1 VLISVGRNAVD
12 ATKNQQDAIDYGLQG
27 TCCWQ
32 LFANSIKS
40 VAPLNFSARSFA
52 MSPNRASG
60 ILLHPTSLP
69 GPHGIGSLGVEAYR
83 FVDFLAASGFSLWQI
98 LPLGPTG
105 YGDSPYS
112 ALSAFAGNP
121 LLICLERLVE
131 AGDLDPTDITG
142 ASMEDGQVNF
152 PLVHSFKTRLLHKAA
167 RTFRSKGNGERQQ
180 AFIKFC
186 REQASWLDDYG
197 LFQSLRRQFKKV
209 SWNNWPREIRRRRP
223 KALAF
228 WKEELAAA
236 LHDQRYAQF
245 VFYEQ
250 WFALKNYANQ
260 RGIRLLGDLPIFV
273 ALDSVDVWSH
283 PEIFQLNQDSQPTL
297 VAGVPPDYF
306 SATGQRWGNPLYRW
320 ERMAEND
327 FTWWK
332 TRLRWTLDQTDLL
345 RIDHFRG
352 FESCWAIPADEPTA
366 INGTWQPVP
375 GAELFSSLRRELGQ
389 LPLIAEDLG
398 IITPAVEAL
407 RDQFG
412 LPGMK
417 ILQFAFDS
425 GPNNPYLPHNL
436 PRRCVVYTGTH
447 DNATTLGWWQSL
459 ATEPQQQVTAYLG
472 RHTPNMPWDLIH
484 AAMTSVAEICIVPL
498 QDILGLDDSAR
509 MNRPGQP
516 EHNWCWRFAPEALDD
531 TLRQRLQKLNQ
542 ISGRT
547 PIR

>member
-1 VLISVGRNAVD
+1 
-12 ATKNQQDAIDYGLQG
+12 
-27 TCCWQ
+27 
-32 LFANSIKS
+32 
-40 VAPLNFSARSFA
+40 
-52 MSPNRASG
+52 MSSQRTSG
-60 ILLHPTSLP
+60 ILLHPTSLS
-69 GPHGIGSLGVEAYR
+69 GPHGIGSLGSEAYR
-83 FVDFLAASGFSLWQI
+83 FVDFLAASGHSLWQI

-105 YGDSPYS
+105 FGDSPYS
-112 ALSAFAGNP
+112 VLSAFAGNP

-131 AGDLDPTDITG
+131 TGDLDPADIAG
-142 ASMEDGQVNF
+142 VSMEEGQAHFRFVR
-152 PLVHSFKTRLLHKAA
+152 SFKTRLLHKAA
-167 RTFRSKGNGERQQ
+167 RTFRSTGNQPRQQ

-186 REQASWLDDYG
+186 SEQASWLDDYA
-197 LFQSLRRQFKKV
+197 LFQSLRGQFKGV
-209 SWNNWPREIRRRRP
+209 GWDNWPREIRQRQP
-223 KALAF
+223 QALAF
-228 WKEELAAA
+228 WKEELAAE
-236 LHDQRYAQF
+236 LLDQRYTQF

-250 WFALKNYANQ
+250 WFTLKKYANH

-283 PEIFQLNQDSQPTL
+283 PDIFQLNQESQPTL

-327 FTWWK
+327 FAWWK
-332 TRLRWTLDQTDLL
+332 TRLRWTLGQTDLL

-375 GAELFSSLRRELGQ
+375 GAELFTSLHREFGE

-425 GPNNPYLPHNL
+425 GADNPYLPHNL

-459 ATEPQQQVTAYLG
+459 SAKDQQQVAAYLG
-472 RHTPNMPWDLIH
+472 RRAPSMPWDLVH
-484 AAMTSVAEICIVPL
+484 TAMTSVAETCIIPL

-516 EHNWCWRFAPEALDD
+516 EHNWSWRLAPGALSDE
-531 TLRQRLQKLNQ
+531 LQQRLQKLNE
-542 ISGRT
+542 ISGRAPT
-547 PIR
+547 RGE

>member
-1 VLISVGRNAVD
+1 MPP
-12 ATKNQQDAIDYGLQG
+12 Y
-27 TCCWQ
+27 
-32 LFANSIKS
+32 
-40 VAPLNFSARSFA
+40 
-52 MSPNRASG
+52 RASG

-69 GPHGIGSLGVEAYR
+69 GPHGIGNLGGEAYR
-83 FVDFLAASGFSLWQI
+83 FVDFLAASGHSLWQI

-131 AGDLDPTDITG
+131 AGDLEPADIAG
-142 ASMEDGQVNF
+142 VSMEEGRVHF
-152 PLVHSFKTRLLHKAA
+152 RFAHSFKARLLRKAA
-167 RTFRSKGNGERQQ
+167 QTFRSIGEQQRQQ
-180 AFIKFC
+180 AFAKFC
-186 REQASWLDDYG
+186 SEQADWLDDYA
-197 LFQSLRRQFKKV
+197 LFQTLRRQFKEA
-209 SWNNWPREIRRRRP
+209 SWNNWPLEIRQRQP
-223 KALAF
+223 QAVAF
-228 WKEELAAA
+228 WKEELADG
-236 LHDQRYAQF
+236 LFEERYVQF

-250 WFALKNYANQ
+250 WFTLKNYANH
-260 RGIRLLGDLPIFV
+260 RGVRLLGDLPIFV
-273 ALDSVDVWSH
+273 ALDSADVWSH
-283 PEIFQLNQDSQPTL
+283 PELFQLDQESRPTL

-332 TRLRWTLDQTDLL
+332 TRLRWALKQTDLL

-352 FESCWAIPADEPTA
+352 FESCWAIPAAEPTA

-375 GAELFSSLRRELGQ
+375 GAKLFTSLLDEFGQ

-398 IITPAVEAL
+398 VITPEVEAL

-417 ILQFAFDS
+417 ILQFGFDS
-425 GPNNPYLPHNL
+425 GPDNPYLPHNL

-447 DNATTLGWWQSL
+447 DNDTTLGWWQSL
-459 ATEPQQQVTAYLG
+459 STKAQQQIAAYLG
-472 RHTPNMPWDLIH
+472 HPVSNMPWDLIH
-484 AAMTSVAEICIVPL
+484 SAMTSVADTCIVPL
-498 QDILGLDDSAR
+498 QDLLGLDDGAR

-516 EHNWCWRFAPEALDD
+516 EHNWCWRFVPDALSDA
-531 TLRQRLQKLNQ
+531 LRQRLQELNEL
-542 ISGRT
+542 SGRT
-547 PIR
+547 PVKGE